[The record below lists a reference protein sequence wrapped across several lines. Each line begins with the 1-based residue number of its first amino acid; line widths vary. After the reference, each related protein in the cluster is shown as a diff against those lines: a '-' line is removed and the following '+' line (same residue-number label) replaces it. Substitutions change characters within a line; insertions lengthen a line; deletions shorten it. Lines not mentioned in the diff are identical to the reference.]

1 MEDAVREA
9 HYKKMTE
16 TPVRRLVLK
25 LAVPTIVSMLVSS
38 IYNMADTFFVA
49 QLGTSAAGA
58 VGIVFSIMAVI
69 QAIGF
74 TIGMGAG
81 NLSSRR
87 LGAKED
93 EQANIYASSGFFLGI
108 VLSLLLAVLGSV
120 FIDGFMRLLGAT
132 ETILPYARAYARYIL
147 IASPVMCLS
156 FIMNNYLRA
165 EGKAVYGM
173 VGITTGGI
181 LNIALDPIFI
191 FGFNLGTAGAAI
203 ATALS
208 QFISFF
214 ILLSMFLRGKSNLKL
229 SVRNISRKLGIYR
242 EICFIGLP
250 TLARQGLASV
260 ATIALNIMSAGYG
273 DAAVAAMSITGRIT
287 YFLFSFML
295 GLGQGYQPVAAF
307 NYGAQRFDRVHDATR
322 FTSNVG
328 TLAMFI
334 VSSVCFIFAKPII
347 MAFRHDDLE
356 VIAIGV
362 VALRAQCVALCL
374 TGISTTANMAL
385 QCTGQAAMATF
396 LALCRQG
403 VFFIP
408 LILGLPRF
416 LGITGIELAQ
426 PIADV
431 LTFAVGIVM
440 YIGFL
445 KNLKGRKRAQKAEQ
459 VSL

>member
-1 MEDAVREA
+1 MEAAVREA

-38 IYNMADTFFVA
+38 IYNMADTFFVS

-108 VLSLLLAVLGSV
+108 VFSLLLAVLGSV
-120 FIDGFMRLLGAT
+120 FIDGFMRFLGAT

-147 IASPVMCLS
+147 LASPVMCLS

-173 VGITTGGI
+173 IGITTGGV

-208 QFISFF
+208 QFISFC

-229 SVRNISRKLGIYR
+229 SVRNISKKLGTYR

-307 NYGAQRFDRVHDATR
+307 NYGARRFDRVHDATR

-328 TLAMFI
+328 TLAMFV
-334 VSSVCFIFAKPII
+334 VSSLCFIFAKPII

-440 YIGFL
+440 YVGFL